1 MTEAGE
7 GTTLVLLNYKRPQ
20 NVRQILSSIEEYEC
34 ITEVM
39 VVHQLSKTQVEHSR
53 SRITIRRLQ
62 GFSREAYGCAQ
73 RYFYAP
79 FAQNRFVLFSHDDIL
94 PSQLRINDMKNALRS
109 VHYHAGP
116 FGRTC
121 DELGYVVGIGRDRRL
136 DAVAGKMTMTY
147 RWLIDGFNQSM
158 EFYLKD
164 LLNTHGRV
172 DDILFSIHNRR
183 VTHTLPKQN
192 KGRIK
197 ALPKGEVGVEKSV
210 RHTKQRSAICKTH

>member
-7 GTTLVLLNYKRPQ
+7 GTTLVLLNSKRPQ
-20 NVRQILSSIEEYEC
+20 NVRHIPLNIEEYEC

-79 FAQNRFVLFSHDDIL
+79 FAQNRFVLFSH
-94 PSQLRINDMKNALRS
+94 
-109 VHYHAGP
+109 
-116 FGRTC
+116 
-121 DELGYVVGIGRDRRL
+121 
-136 DAVAGKMTMTY
+136 
-147 RWLIDGFNQSM
+147 
-158 EFYLKD
+158 
-164 LLNTHGRV
+164 
-172 DDILFSIHNRR
+172 ILFSIHNRR

-197 ALPKGEVGVEKSV
+197 ALPKGEVGMEKSV
-210 RHTKQRSAICKTH
+210 RHTKQRSAICKIHSPGFSFIDKCFNQLSSLCLAQRQLNCSEKESHGSSICGF